1 MKSTSISRF
10 VVSILLV
17 SFLAACGAET
27 APDNTA
33 PTILSTIPSSS
44 FMISGTSSNATGVA
58 INSKITAVFS
68 EPMNSTTIN
77 TSTFRIEGITG
88 SIAYDSA
95 TKTATFTPSA
105 SLKKLTKYS
114 VTVTTGV
121 KDTAGNALA
130 ADYKWDF
137 ITGPV
142 MSAGG
147 RHVLLL
153 KSDGKVW
160 AWGRN
165 NYGQVGD
172 GTAVDLTTPTQLA
185 GLSGTTFASVAG
197 GGYHSLALK
206 DDGTVIGWGYNGN
219 GQLGNGEHTF
229 SPVTSPV
236 SVSGLTGITAIAGGE
251 FHSLAL
257 KNDGTVWAWGANG
270 RGQLGSGS
278 TDGSYVPVKVSGL
291 SNVIAIAAAVE
302 NSIALKSDFTVWTW
316 GNNTYG
322 QLGVSSGDLSSV
334 PVQVAGLTG
343 IVAVSSGY
351 NHSLAL
357 KNDGTVW
364 AWGRNDNDQLGFE
377 YVSGQNF
384 HPIPTQVA
392 GLSGIASIAAG
403 DWHNLSLKSGY
414 TAWAWGNI
422 YYGQLGSGHGSEN
435 GANVATPV
443 QVINLSTKTVANL
456 AAGEDF
462 SLALCSDG
470 TVFSWGN
477 YEQGRLG
484 TGFKSDIVKA
494 PELVGTF

>member
-10 VVSILLV
+10 IVSILLS

-33 PTILSTIPSSS
+33 PSILSTIPSSN
-44 FMISGTSSNATGVA
+44 FMRVNSSSNATGVA
-58 INSKITAVFS
+58 INSKISAVFS
-68 EPMNSTTIN
+68 ETMNSTTIN
-77 TSTFRIEGITG
+77 ASTFKIDGVTG
-88 SIAYDSA
+88 AIAYDSA

-105 SLKKLTKYS
+105 PLKKLKKYS

-121 KDTAGNALA
+121 KDVAGNALA

-137 ITGPV
+137 TTGPV

-147 RHVLLL
+147 RHALLI
-153 KSDGKVW
+153 KSDGTVW
-160 AWGRN
+160 AWGFN
-165 NYGQVGD
+165 EKGQVGD
-172 GTAVDLTTPTQLA
+172 GTTVDRTTPVA
-185 GLSGTTFASVAG
+185 VLSGTTFASVAG
-197 GGYHSLALK
+197 GGYHSLALN
-206 DDGTVIGWGYNGN
+206 DDGTVIGWGDNGN

-229 SPVTSPV
+229 TPATSPV
-236 SVSGLTGITAIAGGE
+236 SVSGLTGVTAIAGGE

-270 RGQLGSGS
+270 RGQLGNGS

-291 SNVIAIAAAVE
+291 SGIIAVAAAGE

-316 GNNTYG
+316 GDNTYG
-322 QLGVSSGDLSSV
+322 QLGVSSGDLGSV
-334 PVQVAGLTG
+334 PVQVTGLTG
-343 IVAVSSGY
+343 IIAVSSGY
-351 NHSLAL
+351 DHGIAL
-357 KNDGTVW
+357 KNDDTVW

-384 HPIPTQVA
+384 HPTPAQVA
-392 GLSGIASIAAG
+392 NLSGISSIAAG
-403 DWHNLSLKSGY
+403 DWHNLSIKNDNTG
-414 TAWAWGNI
+414 WAWGNI
-422 YYGQLGSGHGSEN
+422 SYGQLGSGHGSEN

-443 QVINLSTKTVANL
+443 QVLNLGTKTIANL
-456 AAGEDF
+456 AAGENY

-477 YEQGRLG
+477 QEHGRLG
-484 TGFKSDIVKA
+484 LGGIVNFVKA